1 MCYMIH
7 LYVTKMM
14 KVKFQIMKDTA
25 VMLNIFLK
33 LFQID
38 TSMVLF
44 LTDVLEKLLDRF
56 LKLFVRKAVVD
67 ASVTLYQ
74 LIDINIDESSV
85 HLLLDDNEI
94 FPIYAI
100 LLIF

>member
-1 MCYMIH
+1 MYYMIH

-33 LFQID
+33 LFEID

-67 ASVTLYQ
+67 ESVTLYQ

-85 HLLLDDNEI
+85 NLLLADDEI
-94 FPIYAI
+94 FPIYVI
-100 LLIF
+100 HLIF

>member
-1 MCYMIH
+1 MIH

-44 LTDVLEKLLDRF
+44 LSDVLEKLLDRF

-67 ASVTLYQ
+67 ASVTL
-74 LIDINIDESSV
+74 
-85 HLLLDDNEI
+85 

>member
-25 VMLNIFLK
+25 VLLNIFLK

-85 HLLLDDNEI
+85 HLLLADDEI

>member
-1 MCYMIH
+1 MIH

-74 LIDINIDESSV
+74 LIDINID
-85 HLLLDDNEI
+85 
-94 FPIYAI
+94 
-100 LLIF
+100 

>member
-1 MCYMIH
+1 MIH

-33 LFQID
+33 LFEID

-67 ASVTLYQ
+67 ESVTLYQ

-85 HLLLDDNEI
+85 NLLLADDEI
-94 FPIYAI
+94 FPIYVI
-100 LLIF
+100 HLIF